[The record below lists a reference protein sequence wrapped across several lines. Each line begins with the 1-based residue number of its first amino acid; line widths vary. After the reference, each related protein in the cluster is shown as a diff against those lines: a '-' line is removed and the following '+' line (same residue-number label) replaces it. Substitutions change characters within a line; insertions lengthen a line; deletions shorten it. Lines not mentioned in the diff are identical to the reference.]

1 MKTLTSLV
9 VGLGLAFSASH
20 ASAWSQPTHKNIVK
34 DALAFLNSAHAT
46 PEMKRAYQFYVGAAG
61 SEARAGE
68 ILGQAARRFA
78 R

>member
-1 MKTLTSLV
+1 MKNLTSLV

-46 PEMKRAYQFYVGAAG
+46 PEMKRTYLLRRRSRQRSPCGGNPRPG
-61 SEARAGE
+61 S
-68 ILGQAARRFA
+68 L
-78 R
+78 